1 MANDENKK
9 SIIRQITGVILVV
22 LSTTWLFS
30 QFSEEGMRFLELT
43 EQIEQKTVQLSYDE
57 TGLSDEKIQL
67 DEFSEE
73 VNTLNSNLSRV
84 MQQSFQWTDTVQ
96 QLMEG
101 AMDNVARIQ
110 SLYEE
115 KILPGEDL
123 IDSLSGRFD
132 QKSDSLLEKIES
144 FNKYEIRVR
153 QEKARIASLREKR
166 IFTLSLAVV
175 YLVLF
180 LSLFFYGLYLMIK

>member
-9 SIIRQITGVILVV
+9 NITWQITGVILVV

-30 QFSEEGMRFLELT
+30 QFSEQGMRFLELT
-43 EQIEQKTVQLSYDE
+43 EQIEQNTVKLSYDE
-57 TGLSDEKIQL
+57 TVLSDEKIQL

-73 VNTLNSNLSRV
+73 VNTLNTNLSKA

-101 AMDNVARIQ
+101 TLDNVARIQ

-123 IDSLSGRFD
+123 IDSLSRRFD

-144 FNKYEIRVR
+144 FNQYEIRVR

-166 IFTLSLAVV
+166 VLSLSLAVV

-180 LSLFFYGLYLMIK
+180 LGLFFYGLYLMIK